1 MPGGFTVRR
10 ENGIMAKGL
19 GINRR
24 INGGGSFGGR
34 FAVTYT
40 TRAGFARPYS
50 GSALLAGEKTQACPT
65 CKVPGRLSQRDVL
78 RGYQC
83 DSCAAFDE
91 GVGF

>member
-1 MPGGFTVRR
+1 
-10 ENGIMAKGL
+10 MAKGL

-24 INGGGSFGGR
+24 MNGGGTFGGR

-40 TRAGFARPYS
+40 KRAGFARPFS
-50 GSALLAGEKTQACPT
+50 GSALLAGDKTQACPT
-65 CKVPGRLSQRDVL
+65 CKEPARLSQRDVL

-83 DSCAAFDE
+83 DSCAAAVD